1 MSDTIA
7 NMLTRVRN
15 ASRALIPEVE
25 LPHSKARE
33 SIAQILKQEGYVSD
47 CSVEGK
53 IPRKTLKIRLK
64 YQGRKAVIV
73 GLKRISRP
81 GLRQYVGA
89 TEVPRVLGG
98 MGTAILSTSH
108 GVMTGTEARKRN
120 VGGEVICYVW

>member
-15 ASRALIPEVE
+15 ASRALIPEIE

-53 IPRKTLKIRLK
+53 VPRKTLKIRLK

>member
-15 ASRALIPEVE
+15 ASRALIPEIE

-81 GLRQYVGA
+81 GLRHYVGA

-120 VGGEVICYVW
+120 IGGEVICYVW

>member
-15 ASRALIPEVE
+15 ASRALIPEIE

-53 IPRKTLKIRLK
+53 VPRKTLKIRLK

-120 VGGEVICYVW
+120 VGGEVICHVW

>member
-15 ASRALIPEVE
+15 ASRALIPEIE

-33 SIAQILKQEGYVSD
+33 SIAQILKREGYVSD

-53 IPRKTLKIRLK
+53 VPRKTLKIKLK

-98 MGTAILSTSH
+98 MGTAILSTSR